1 MQETARSNP
10 PPAMGVIRE
19 DVIHR
24 MGRRC
29 REWDYSARAI
39 YLVTV
44 CLKERGR
51 PVLAE
56 WPEFCASPETAKNN
70 LAVSGEARENLAVSG
85 EAREN
90 LAVSGEAQYYCRPT
104 PLGEKVLECWRRIP
118 EFWPQVKLLQCQ
130 LMPDHF
136 HGLLFVES
144 PLAVSGEARN
154 ARRKTLGDIIRG
166 FKTGCRE
173 VGWEDG
179 YVDNILFR
187 EGQLVREIEYLRDNP
202 RRLYEKR
209 SNPERFRRVVDLP
222 VVLAVSGEAQNYL
235 TVSAEAQDSAKFV
248 GHFQALG
255 NAALL
260 RRPVLLQVQCSRS
273 DFRYRR
279 ERLPGG
285 GWKILR
291 DAAGNPLVEYA
302 SPAFEERC
310 ADVLRCAGNG
320 AVIVSPCISHGEREI
335 ARRANAAGAP
345 LVALRNKGFSR
356 FEKPGGRLF
365 DLCARGNLLLLA
377 PAAWPH
383 VPGEKPPTR
392 ESSLVLNRIAQLLC
406 GENAAD
412 IDYGGAIFSD
422 IDSAVRTALRPPAS
436 NTGDL
441 T

>member
-10 PPAMGVIRE
+10 PPAMGGIRE

-56 WPEFCASPETAKNN
+56 WPEFCASPETAKN
-70 LAVSGEARENLAVSG
+70 NLAVSG

-154 ARRKTLGDIIRG
+154 ARRKTLGDIVRG

-187 EGQLVREIEYLRDNP
+187 EGQLAREIEYLRDNP

-209 SNPERFRRVVDLP
+209 ANPERFRRVVDLL
-222 VVLAVSGEAQNYL
+222 VVLGG
-235 TVSAEAQDSAKFV
+235 SAKFCASPETAKFT

-291 DAAGNPLVEYA
+291 GAAGNPLVEYA

-356 FEKPGGRLF
+356 FES
-365 DLCARGNLLLLA
+365 
-377 PAAWPH
+377 PAA
-383 VPGEKPPTR
+383 G
-392 ESSLVLNRIAQLLC
+392 SSTSAP
-406 GENAAD
+406 
-412 IDYGGAIFSD
+412 GAIS
-422 IDSAVRTALRPPAS
+422 SCLRPPPGPMCPARSLPPANLRWFSTAS
-436 NTGDL
+436 PSSSAAKTPPTSTTGAPSFPTSIPQCSQRCGHPL
-441 T
+441 PIPET

>member
-1 MQETARSNP
+1 MQETACSNP
-10 PPAMGVIRE
+10 PPAMGGIRE

-56 WPEFCASPETAKNN
+56 WPEFCAAPETARN
-70 LAVSGEARENLAVSG
+70 
-85 EAREN
+85 N

-154 ARRKTLGDIIRG
+154 ARRKTLGDIVRG

-187 EGQLVREIEYLRDNP
+187 KGQLAREIEYLRDNP

-209 SNPERFRRVVDLP
+209 ANPERFRRVVDLP
-222 VVLAVSGEAQNYL
+222 VVLGG
-235 TVSAEAQDSAKFV
+235 SAKFCASPETAKFT

-255 NAALL
+255 NYALL
-260 RRPVLLQVQCSRS
+260 RRPVLVQVQCSRS

-412 IDYGGAIFSD
+412 IDYRGAIFSD
-422 IDSAVRTALRPPAS
+422 IDSAVLTALRPPAS

>member
-10 PPAMGVIRE
+10 PPAMGGIRE

-56 WPEFCASPETAKNN
+56 WPEFCASPETARNN
-70 LAVSGEARENLAVSG
+70 LAVSGEARD
-85 EAREN
+85 N

-154 ARRKTLGDIIRG
+154 ARRKTLGDIVRG

-187 EGQLVREIEYLRDNP
+187 EGQLAREIEYLRDNP

-209 SNPERFRRVVDLP
+209 ANPERFRRVVDLP
-222 VVLAVSGEAQNYL
+222 VVLGVSGEARNYL
-235 TVSAEAQDSAKFV
+235 AVSAEAQDSAKFV

-255 NAALL
+255 NDALL
-260 RRPVLLQVQCSRS
+260 RRPVLVQVQCSRA

-285 GWKILR
+285 GWKLLR
-291 DAAGNPLVEYA
+291 DAEGNPLVEYA

-412 IDYGGAIFSD
+412 IDYRGATFSD
-422 IDSAVRTALRPPAS
+422 IDSAVRTALRPPPS
-436 NTGDL
+436 NTGDP

>member
-10 PPAMGVIRE
+10 PPAMGGIRE

-154 ARRKTLGDIIRG
+154 ARRKTLGDIVRG

-187 EGQLVREIEYLRDNP
+187 EGQLAREIEYLRDNP

-209 SNPERFRRVVDLP
+209 ANPERFRRVVDLP

-260 RRPVLLQVQCSRS
+260 RRPVLVQVQCSRS

-279 ERLPGG
+279 ERMPGG
-285 GWKILR
+285 GWKLLR
-291 DAAGNPLVEYA
+291 DAEGNPLVEYA

-345 LVALRNKGFSR
+345 LVALRNKGFFR

-412 IDYGGAIFSD
+412 IDYRGAIFSD
-422 IDSAVRTALRPPAS
+422 IDSAVLTALRPPAS

>member
-1 MQETARSNP
+1 MQETARSNSS
-10 PPAMGVIRE
+10 PAMGGIRE

-56 WPEFCASPETAKNN
+56 WPEFRAAPETVRKN
-70 LAVSGEARENLAVSG
+70 LAVSGEAN
-85 EAREN
+85 
-90 LAVSGEAQYYCRPT
+90 
-104 PLGEKVLECWRRIP
+104 
-118 EFWPQVKLLQCQ
+118 
-130 LMPDHF
+130 
-136 HGLLFVES
+136 
-144 PLAVSGEARN
+144 N
-154 ARRKTLGDIIRG
+154 ARRKTLGDIIRR

-187 EGQLVREIEYLRDNP
+187 EGQLAREIEYLHDNP

-209 SNPERFRRVVDLP
+209 AHPEMFRRVVDLP
-222 VVLAVSGEAQNYL
+222 VNLAVSGEFCASPE
-235 TVSAEAQDSAKFV
+235 TAKFICASPETAKFT

-260 RRPVLLQVQCSRS
+260 KRPVLLQVQCSRS

-279 ERLPGG
+279 ERLPGE

-291 DAAGNPLVEYA
+291 DAE
-302 SPAFEERC
+302 
-310 ADVLRCAGNG
+310 
-320 AVIVSPCISHGEREI
+320 
-335 ARRANAAGAP
+335 
-345 LVALRNKGFSR
+345 
-356 FEKPGGRLF
+356 
-365 DLCARGNLLLLA
+365 GNLLLLA

-392 ESSLVLNRIAQLLC
+392 ESSLILNRIAQLLC

-412 IDYGGAIFSD
+412 IDYRGATFSD